1 MTEQLFQGISQ
12 GDVLDMLH
20 SAHQGTN
27 SMTLRAS
34 ASVYWPGFVA
44 DIEKRRRQCFTCHK
58 VAPLQA
64 KLPSVEPV
72 VPDYPFQHICMDY
85 FQLIGKSYGI
95 VVDRFSNWPMIYAGD
110 TADDVCDVLTS
121 MSRDYGIPET
131 ISTDGAQ
138 CYVAEK
144 VKKFMKLYGIRHR
157 LSSVANAHSN
167 CRAELN

>member
-95 VVDRFSNWPMIYAGD
+95 VVLTGD